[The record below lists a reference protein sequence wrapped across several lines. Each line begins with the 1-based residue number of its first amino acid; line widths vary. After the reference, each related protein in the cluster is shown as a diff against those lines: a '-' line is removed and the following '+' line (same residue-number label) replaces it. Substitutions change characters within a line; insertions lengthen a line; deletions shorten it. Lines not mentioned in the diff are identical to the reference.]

1 MSRKIT
7 TSGDTTPETP
17 PKIGL
22 CRRRRLHFSQQS
34 PKPRLFLQLSNRH
47 TLALM
52 ASKKTLSQ
60 QLREAIIESGISRYE
75 ISKQTGVSQSALSRF
90 VLGERGISVK
100 AMDAIGLFLGLSVIS
115 RGRRDGGKHHS

>member
-1 MSRKIT
+1 
-7 TSGDTTPETP
+7 
-17 PKIGL
+17 
-22 CRRRRLHFSQQS
+22 
-34 PKPRLFLQLSNRH
+34 
-47 TLALM
+47 M